1 MPLAE
6 TLSGMVA
13 VMAAAKQGTS
23 GFPTPSAGLCI
34 ATAARV
40 AEVGKVGP
48 CLSLVASIQG

>member
-6 TLSGMVA
+6 TLNG
-13 VMAAAKQGTS
+13 MAAGMAVAKQGTS
-23 GFPTPSAGLCI
+23 EFPTPSAGLCT